1 MKVNIIVAYCKNKGI
16 GIKNELPWKIKEDLA
31 KFRKLTIGQGNNA
44 VIMGR
49 KTWQSL
55 NISCLKTRDNL
66 IMSSSLNID
75 KKIDN
80 NYVKSFENY
89 DILKQFLIEKQYDEV
104 WIIGGEKIYD
114 YFLNNNDNI
123 LNVSKIFV
131 TYIDKKFDCDTF
143 FPEIDLK
150 KFKFISKEVFKTNN
164 DLNLF
169 NCIYERSSNC
179 YLKS

>member
-1 MKVNIIVAYCKNKGI
+1 MNVNIIVAYCKNKGI

-31 KFRKLTIGQGNNA
+31 KFRKLTIGQCNNA

-55 NISCLKTRDNL
+55 NINCLKTRDNL

-80 NYVKSFENY
+80 NHVKSFDNF

-123 LNVSKIFV
+123 LNVSKIFIN
-131 TYIDKKFDCDTF
+131 YIDKKFDCDTF
-143 FPEIDLK
+143 FPEIQLN
-150 KFKFISKEVFKTNN
+150 KFKFISKKFFKTNN

-169 NCIYERSSNC
+169 NIIYERS
-179 YLKS
+179 